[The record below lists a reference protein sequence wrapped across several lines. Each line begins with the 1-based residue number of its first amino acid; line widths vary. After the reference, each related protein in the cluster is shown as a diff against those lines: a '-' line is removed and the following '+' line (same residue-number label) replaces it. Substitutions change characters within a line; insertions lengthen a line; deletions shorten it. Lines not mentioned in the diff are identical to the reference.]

1 MTLNHDEPNFVTVP
15 AENSGQRVDLFL
27 GNTFPIYSRVH
38 LQDAIRQGKVLIDG
52 VQVKPST
59 KVKPGQTISVT
70 LPEPKDDGPVPE
82 NIPLDILFEDEHIV
96 AVNKPPAMVVHPAK
110 GNWEGTLASALAY
123 HFSNL
128 SDVGGVTRPGIVHR
142 LDRDTS
148 GVILIAKNN
157 PAHLALSVQFQQR
170 TIKKQYTAVVHGRPE
185 RDRDSIKA
193 PIGIHP
199 RHRERMAIRVDH
211 QTSKAAESFYEV
223 QKRWNAY
230 SLIHVWP
237 RTGRTHQIRVHM
249 LHVGHPVACDNLYS
263 QQSHITYSDLRG
275 DSPDSV
281 SIIDRQALHA
291 SSITFA
297 HPASGEAI
305 TIEAPLRQDM
315 VSLIDVLNS
324 I

>member
-15 AENSGQRVDLFL
+15 VENSGQRVDLFL
-27 GNTFPIYSRVH
+27 GHTFPIYSRVH
-38 LQDAIRQGKVLIDG
+38 LQDAIRQGKVLVDG

-59 KVKPGQTISVT
+59 RVKPGQTISVT
-70 LPEPKDDGPVPE
+70 LPEPKDDGPEPE

-110 GNWEGTLASALAY
+110 GHWKGTLASALAY

-148 GVILIAKNN
+148 GVILIAKTN
-157 PAHLALSVQFQQR
+157 PAHLALSDQFQQR
-170 TIKKQYTAVVHGRPE
+170 TIKKQYTAVVHGRLE

-199 RHRERMAIRVDH
+199 RHRERMAIRVGH
-211 QTSKAAESFYEV
+211 QTSKTAESFYEV
-223 QKRWNAY
+223 QHRWAAY

-263 QQSHITYSDLRG
+263 QQSNITYGDLQDGSRG
-275 DSPDSV
+275 SEP
-281 SIIDRQALHA
+281 IIQRQALHA
-291 SSITFA
+291 SSITFT

-305 TIEAPLRQDM
+305 TIEAPLRTDM
-315 VSLIDVLNS
+315 LNLIKALDA